1 MVKLLKLTKQ
11 QKNSVKYYIW
21 LLTQHQTTRT
31 MFLLLHVARY
41 RK

>member
-1 MVKLLKLTKQ
+1 MVKLLKLSKQ
-11 QKNSVKYYIW
+11 QENSVKYYMW
-21 LLTQHQTTRT
+21 LLTQHQTIHT